1 MALLPYALRPSV
13 IIRRKAIWQG
23 ILGPSTLWKVV
34 AAWVFGKGSLKKF
47 FGKQVEVIGT
57 EKVGKSAFAN
67 VITVAPMT
75 KKQQKATGV
84 NRKMLEARA
93 ASDVADSWANKVA
106 AKPNRKNRRRA
117 AKTETMAAAAQAKA
131 DKAQRKSRKKAS

>member
-1 MALLPYALRPSV
+1 MSLLPYALRPSV

-34 AAWVFGKGSLKKF
+34 AAWVFGKGTLKRF

-57 EKVGKSAFAN
+57 EKVGRNAFVN
-67 VITVAPMT
+67 VINVAPMT
-75 KKQQKATGV
+75 KKQQRATGV
-84 NRKMLEARA
+84 NRKVLQAQA
-93 ASDVADSWANKVA
+93 SSDVAKSWADKA
-106 AKPNRKNRRRA
+106 SAKSSRKNRRRA
-117 AKTETMAAAAQAKA
+117 AKTEKMARAARAKA